1 MFCIGVFNV
10 REGKNM
16 QISSIRS
23 TMPFVGYGRKV
34 NNEKRIHELHQEHA
48 RIQAASEGFNAGLYG
63 DAARE
68 LDLRENYV
76 RPLLLKREAN
86 QWATEGCNGGLC
98 EHDEAILEDVYGE
111 LDEITPE
118 PLCNCPTCVSANTG
132 FEDNRPED
140 IRYWNY

>member
-23 TMPFVGYGRKV
+23 TMPFAGYGRKV
-34 NNEKRIHELHQEHA
+34 NNEKRIQELHQEHA

-63 DAARE
+63 SAARE

-76 RPLLLKREAN
+76 RPLLLKRETN
-86 QWATEGCNGGLC
+86 QWATEGCNGGLYA
-98 EHDEAILEDVYGE
+98 HDEAILEDVYGE

-118 PLCNCPTCVSANTG
+118 PSCNCPTCVSASTG
-132 FEDNRPED
+132 FEDNRSED